1 MLLAKLRAK
10 IGYAVARKLFNQRW
24 AVENPRVWQWMQ
36 ERFARMS
43 GYDDVSARA
52 FYGHVLLHRGQGLAA
67 KNEGL
72 RLLRLV
78 AEAGDAKSAYQL
90 GVQALTGT
98 LNEPANALQAAH
110 WWELAGR
117 AGHPLALQRLL
128 ELYEQGGPQ
137 LSASVED
144 AQRIKQ
150 QLALLQGLVAV
161 E

>member
-1 MLLAKLRAK
+1 MLFAKLRTQL
-10 IGYAVARKLFNQRW
+10 GYTVARKLFNQRW
-24 AVENPRVWQWMQ
+24 AVENQRVWQWMQ

-43 GYDDVSARA
+43 QYDDVSARA

-72 RLLRLV
+72 RLLRLA

-90 GVQALTGT
+90 GLQSLTGS
-98 LNEPANALQAAH
+98 LNEAANALQAAH

-137 LSASVED
+137 LPANADD
-144 AQRIKQ
+144 ARRIKQ
-150 QLALLQGLVAV
+150 ELAVVQGLA
-161 E
+161 

>member
-1 MLLAKLRAK
+1 MLFAKLRAQA
-10 IGYAVARKLFNQRW
+10 GYSVARKLFNQRW

-43 GYDDVSARA
+43 RYDDVAARA
-52 FYGHVLLHRGQGLAA
+52 FYGHVLLHRGQGFAA

-72 RLLRLV
+72 RLLRLA

-90 GVQALTGT
+90 GLHALSGT
-98 LNEPANALQAAH
+98 LNEPADALLAAH

-128 ELYEQGGPQ
+128 ALYEQGAPQ
-137 LSASVED
+137 LAPSAED
-144 AQRIKQ
+144 AERIRR
-150 QLALLQGLVAV
+150 QLALEQGLT
-161 E
+161 

>member
-1 MLLAKLRAK
+1 MLFARLRTQL
-10 IGYAVARKLFNQRW
+10 GYSVARKLFNQRW
-24 AVENPRVWQWMQ
+24 AVENQRVWQWMQ
-36 ERFARMS
+36 ERFAKMS
-43 GYDDVSARA
+43 RYDDVSARA

-72 RLLRLV
+72 RLLRLA

-90 GVQALTGT
+90 GLQSLSGS

-137 LSASVED
+137 LSASVDD

-150 QLALLQGLVAV
+150 QLAIVQGLA
-161 E
+161 

>member
-1 MLLAKLRAK
+1 MLFAKLRAQA
-10 IGYAVARKLFNQRW
+10 GYSVARKLFNQRW

-43 GYDDVSARA
+43 SYDDVPARA

-72 RLLRLV
+72 RLLRLA

-90 GVQALTGT
+90 GLHALNGT
-98 LNEPANALQAAH
+98 LNEPADALLAAH

-128 ELYEQGGPQ
+128 ALYEQGAPQ
-137 LSASVED
+137 LAPSAED
-144 AQRIKQ
+144 AERIRR
-150 QLALLQGLVAV
+150 QLALEQGLT
-161 E
+161 

>member
-1 MLLAKLRAK
+1 MLFAKLRAR

-24 AVENPRVWQWMQ
+24 AVENQRIWLWMQ

-43 GYDDVSARA
+43 SYDDVAARA

-67 KNEGL
+67 QNEGL
-72 RLLRLV
+72 RLLRLA
-78 AEAGDAKSAYQL
+78 AEAGDAKSAYQV
-90 GVQALTGT
+90 GVQCLKGS
-98 LNEPANALQAAH
+98 LNEPANALQAVH

-128 ELYEQGGPQ
+128 ELYEEGGPQ
-137 LSASVED
+137 LPASAED

-150 QLALLQGLVAV
+150 KIAVLQGMS
-161 E
+161 

>member
-1 MLLAKLRAK
+1 MLFAKLRAQA
-10 IGYAVARKLFNQRW
+10 GYSVARKLFNQRW

-43 GYDDVSARA
+43 SYDDVSARA

-72 RLLRLV
+72 RLLRLA

-90 GVQALTGT
+90 GLQALTGT
-98 LNEPANALQAAH
+98 LNDPANAMQAAH

-128 ELYEQGGPQ
+128 ALYEQGGPQ
-137 LSASVED
+137 LSPSAEDVERIR
-144 AQRIKQ
+144 QR
-150 QLALLQGLVAV
+150 LALEQGLA
-161 E
+161 

>member
-1 MLLAKLRAK
+1 MLFSKLRAQ

-24 AVENPRVWQWMQ
+24 AVENKRIWQWMQ

-43 GYDDVSARA
+43 SYDDVSARA

-72 RLLRLV
+72 RLLRLA

-90 GVQALTGT
+90 GLQSLTGS
-98 LNEPANALQAAH
+98 LNQPADALQAAH

-128 ELYEQGGPQ
+128 QLYEQGGPQ
-137 LSASVED
+137 LPASAED
-144 AQRIKQ
+144 ALRIKQ
-150 QLALLQGLVAV
+150 QLAIVQGLA
-161 E
+161 

>member
-1 MLLAKLRAK
+1 MLFAKLRTEV
-10 IGYAVARKLFNQRW
+10 GYAIARKLFNQRW
-24 AVENPRVWQWMQ
+24 AVENPRLWRWMQ

-52 FYGHVLLHRGQGLAA
+52 FYGHVLLHRGQGVGA

-72 RLLRLV
+72 RLLRLA

-90 GVQALTGT
+90 GVHSLAGSLT
-98 LNEPANALQAAH
+98 EPASALQAAH
-110 WWELAGR
+110 WWELAGA

-128 ELYEQGGPQ
+128 QLYEQGGPQ
-137 LSASVED
+137 LAASADD

-150 QLALLQGLVAV
+150 QLAVVQGLA
-161 E
+161 

>member
-1 MLLAKLRAK
+1 MLFAKLRAQV
-10 IGYAVARKLFNQRW
+10 GYALARKLFNQRW
-24 AVENPRVWQWMQ
+24 AVENQRVWLWMQ

-43 GYDDVSARA
+43 HYDDVAARA

-72 RLLRLV
+72 RLLCLA

-90 GVQALTGT
+90 GVHCLSGS

-110 WWELAGR
+110 WWELAGS

-128 ELYEQGGPQ
+128 QVYEQGGPQ
-137 LSASVED
+137 LPASAED
-144 AQRIKQ
+144 AQRIKEK
-150 QLALLQGLVAV
+150 LAVLQGLS
-161 E
+161 

>member
-1 MLLAKLRAK
+1 MLFSKLRAQ

-24 AVENPRVWQWMQ
+24 AVENKRIWQWMQ

-43 GYDDVSARA
+43 SYDDVSARA

-72 RLLRLV
+72 RLLRLA

-90 GVQALTGT
+90 GLQSLTGS
-98 LNEPANALQAAH
+98 LNQPADALQAEH

-128 ELYEQGGPQ
+128 QLYEQGGPQ
-137 LSASVED
+137 LPASAED
-144 AQRIKQ
+144 ALRIKQ
-150 QLALLQGLVAV
+150 QLAIVQGLA
-161 E
+161 

>member
-1 MLLAKLRAK
+1 MLFAKLRAQV
-10 IGYAVARKLFNQRW
+10 GYRIARKLFNQRW

-43 GYDDVSARA
+43 RYDNVAARA
-52 FYGHVLLHRGQGLAA
+52 FYGHVLLHRGQGFAA

-72 RLLRLV
+72 RLLRLA

-90 GVQALTGT
+90 GLHALSGT
-98 LNEPANALQAAH
+98 LNEPADALLAAH

-128 ELYEQGGPQ
+128 ALYEQGAPQ
-137 LSASVED
+137 LAPSAEN
-144 AQRIKQ
+144 AERIRR
-150 QLALLQGLVAV
+150 QLALEQGLT
-161 E
+161 

>member
-1 MLLAKLRAK
+1 MLFAKLRTQL
-10 IGYAVARKLFNQRW
+10 GYTVARKLFNQRW
-24 AVENPRVWQWMQ
+24 AVENQRVWQWMQ

-43 GYDDVSARA
+43 QYDDVSARA

-72 RLLRLV
+72 RLLRLA

-90 GVQALTGT
+90 GLQSLAGS

-137 LSASVED
+137 LPANADD
-144 AQRIKQ
+144 ARRIKQ
-150 QLALLQGLVAV
+150 ELAVVQGLA
-161 E
+161 

>member
-1 MLLAKLRAK
+1 MLFAKLRAQ

-24 AVENPRVWQWMQ
+24 AVENQRIWQWMQ
-36 ERFARMS
+36 ERFTRMS
-43 GYDDVSARA
+43 QYDDVQARA

-72 RLLRLV
+72 RLLRLA

-90 GVQALTGT
+90 GLQALAGT
-98 LNEPANALQAAH
+98 LNEPANALQAVH

-117 AGHPLALQRLL
+117 AGHPLALRRLL

-137 LSASVED
+137 LPNSAED
-144 AQRIKQ
+144 AQRIRQ
-150 QLALLQGLVAV
+150 QLAVVQGLA
-161 E
+161 

>member
-1 MLLAKLRAK
+1 MLFAKLRAQV
-10 IGYAVARKLFNQRW
+10 GYRIARKLFNQRW

-43 GYDDVSARA
+43 RYDDVAARA
-52 FYGHVLLHRGQGLAA
+52 FYGHVLLHRGQGFAA

-72 RLLRLV
+72 RLLRLA

-90 GVQALTGT
+90 GLHALTGT
-98 LNEPANALQAAH
+98 LNEPADALLAAH

-128 ELYEQGGPQ
+128 VLYEQGGPQ
-137 LSASVED
+137 LAPSAED
-144 AQRIKQ
+144 AERIRR
-150 QLALLQGLVAV
+150 QLALEQGLT
-161 E
+161 